1 MNIFG
6 LSITISVSPISE
18 FVIPADR
25 VVSAKIIFFFMK
37 LNVQLTENG
46 QIFKPAV
53 VCRFIE
59 TAIYAFL
66 FDEYFQHLLK

>member
-6 LSITISVSPISE
+6 LSIAISLSPISE

-25 VVSAKIIFFFMK
+25 VISAKIIFFFMK

-46 QIFKPAV
+46 
-53 VCRFIE
+53 
-59 TAIYAFL
+59 
-66 FDEYFQHLLK
+66 